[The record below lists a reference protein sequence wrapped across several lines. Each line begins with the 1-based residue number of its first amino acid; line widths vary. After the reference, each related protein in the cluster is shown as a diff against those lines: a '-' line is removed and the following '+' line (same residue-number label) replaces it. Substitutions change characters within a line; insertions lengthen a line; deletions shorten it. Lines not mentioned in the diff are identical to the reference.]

1 MKDFFFDTYRNGHT
15 TPSKADHIIQAP
27 DGQGCPRCGGILYF
41 IFSIS
46 FLNYEK
52 TSNLGHFF
60 LQVLSIM
67 QIGYLPKIEF
77 GIKAALN
84 VILAKDSWILAL
96 LVMDQTVKSIVP
108 VCKNF

>member
-1 MKDFFFDTYRNGHT
+1 MK
-15 TPSKADHIIQAP
+15 
-27 DGQGCPRCGGILYF
+27 
-41 IFSIS
+41 
-46 FLNYEK
+46 K

-108 VCKNF
+108 VSKNFEMFNFKPRKSNKNRHNF